1 MRRTARLSVVLLA
14 SSSFLLAG
22 CAQTPGGGYLSSNVA
37 DPNDVCG
44 VAHAELL
51 NSKGF
56 FERAILEGA
65 LAGAVVGALSGALIA
80 GLSGRSAAQGAAI
93 GAGAGVLA
101 GAAGGYWQA
110 KQQQTQDVAA
120 LSTSINSDLDKEA
133 AEVARASA
141 AFEKV
146 SACRSQAAATI
157 KADLKAGIITRDV
170 ATTRMAEQ
178 KTRFKE
184 EIAAAEA
191 IGAKMIERQKEFATA
206 SDQLLEKDTAAKTSW
221 ANYEAARAAP
231 PPPPPP
237 APAKKAP
244 AKAKAKAAPQAVA
257 PAATPVVAAPPA
269 TTGSKVADVKL
280 QQDNTQ
286 KRTVSYNQTVASTKA
301 AVDGPAFE
309 IN

>member
-1 MRRTARLSVVLLA
+1 MRRTARFSVVLLA

-146 SACRSQAAATI
+146 SVCRTQAAATI

-237 APAKKAP
+237 PAPAKKAP
-244 AKAKAKAAPQAVA
+244 AKAKAAPQAAAPTAA
-257 PAATPVVAAPPA
+257 PAVAAPPA

-286 KRTVSYNQTVASTKA
+286 KRTVGYNQTVASTKA